1 MLGMHSKIDK
11 HDKRPRFDALAI
23 GESIVSDP
31 PTMKYRHSIRTIF
44 QDYLR
49 AGAGLAVTGVPI
61 LLLPSMK
68 PISLALIVIFL
79 LFVVYT
85 ISLLLKHASVIEIHG
100 TGLAVCGPMH
110 RTILWHDL
118 EGLRLKYFSTRRD
131 GAHGWMQLIVKS
143 PNAKIRIE
151 STLNG
156 FTDIVNVAVKAAEKK
171 GLILSST
178 SLRNLELLEIK
189 TDMSTACSGSS

>member
-11 HDKRPRFDALAI
+11 HDKRPRFGALAI

-49 AGAGLAVTGVPI
+49 AGAGLAVSGVPI

-85 ISLLLKHASVIEIHG
+85 ISLLGCTKVLRR
-100 TGLAVCGPMH
+100 GLMGRYVDSEPPLAAPRVN
-110 RTILWHDL
+110 
-118 EGLRLKYFSTRRD
+118 
-131 GAHGWMQLIVKS
+131 KS
-143 PNAKIRIE
+143 D
-151 STLNG
+151 
-156 FTDIVNVAVKAAEKK
+156 F
-171 GLILSST
+171 
-178 SLRNLELLEIK
+178 
-189 TDMSTACSGSS
+189 

>member
-1 MLGMHSKIDK
+1 MLGMHSEIDK
-11 HDKRPRFDALAI
+11 HDKRPRLGALAI
-23 GESIVSDP
+23 GENTVSDP
-31 PTMKYRHSIRTIF
+31 PIMKYRHSIRTIF

-85 ISLLLKHASVIEIHG
+85 ISLLLKHASVIEIQN
-100 TGLAVCGPMH
+100 TGLSVRGPVH

-118 EGLRLKYFSTRRD
+118 KELRLKYFSTRRD
-131 GAHGWMQLIVKS
+131 GAHGWMQLIVKTGS
-143 PNAKIRIE
+143 TNIRIE

-156 FTDIVNVAVKAAEKK
+156 FTDIVNVAVNAAEKK

-178 SLRNLELLEIK
+178 TLRNLELLEVK
-189 TDMSTACSGSS
+189 TDMSTACSGSP